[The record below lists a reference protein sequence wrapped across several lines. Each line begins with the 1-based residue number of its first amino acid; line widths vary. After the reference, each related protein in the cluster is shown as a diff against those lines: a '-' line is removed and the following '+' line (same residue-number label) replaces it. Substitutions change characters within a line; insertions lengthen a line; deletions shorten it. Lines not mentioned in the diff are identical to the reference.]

1 MEKFSRPADEI
12 ETLLVNTLDG
22 LPRDNQ
28 EKIRAFLGHLSK
40 IFGSEEGFNTEL
52 TLLHNKLF
60 CDDASAPLDE
70 ARFQEIATD
79 ARRGDVYNAVGK
91 AAWNIVEKAAA
102 LGRINEALDIA
113 RAASQLV
120 QGLVVLDKLD
130 VKDKALLVKHMEP
143 WDAVRKSPKLRKEE
157 TPPNETDMK
166 PPGYYCG

>member
-1 MEKFSRPADEI
+1 MTRHKKLLYLKNATIEASPMEKFSRPADEI

-102 LGRINEALDIA
+102 LGIA
-113 RAASQLV
+113 VRVGHSR
-120 QGLVVLDKLD
+120 GLVVI
-130 VKDKALLVKHMEP
+130 A
-143 WDAVRKSPKLRKEE
+143 
-157 TPPNETDMK
+157 
-166 PPGYYCG
+166 